1 MDIDSFFGRVFLK
14 VGIFKLLSDNFLK
27 FMLLFE
33 LFVRIDM
40 LFKLLE
46 IFKVL
51 SDKFFIFVFILFF
64 NFDILKVNFF
74 IEFVV
79 FDISFLFCWVFELYL
94 DFWFIESSV

>member
-1 MDIDSFFGRVFLK
+1 
-14 VGIFKLLSDNFLK
+14 
-27 FMLLFE
+27 MLLFE

-51 SDKFFIFVFILFF
+51 FDKFFIFVFILFF

-79 FDISFLFCWVFELYL
+79 FDISFFFCWVFELYL